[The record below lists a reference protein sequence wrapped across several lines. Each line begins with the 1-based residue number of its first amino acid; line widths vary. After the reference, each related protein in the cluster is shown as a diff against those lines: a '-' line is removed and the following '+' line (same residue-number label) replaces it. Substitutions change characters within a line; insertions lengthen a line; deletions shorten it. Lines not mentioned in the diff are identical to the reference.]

1 MILFSWLPD
10 SEGSYKHSACMD
22 GGGRARGF
30 QNKNSQRSFGSLGE
44 EENTPA
50 IVNLFK
56 LIILDLFQ
64 LFDPAAT

>member
-1 MILFSWLPD
+1 MREAINTVP
-10 SEGSYKHSACMD
+10 ACM
-22 GGGRARGF
+22 GEGKQGF

-44 EENTPA
+44 EKNTPA
-50 IVNLFK
+50 RVNLFK